1 MIMPGMNGYEVLKK
15 KENSSIKVILTSGYS
30 MQGEVQRVMDM
41 GCDAFIQ
48 KAYSVNKLLNLVNVT
63 INPDKSKSA
72 ETGS

>member
-63 INPDKSKSA
+63 SNPDKSKSA